1 MSIASFKNREH
12 TFHLQP
18 TCIAYYNLL
27 IQIVNHIL
35 TPTGIQLTLV
45 RFSRVQMYF
54 EQEKYG
60 HRLLKHQNFF
70 SKGWVYACERYIRSH
85 IWFPRNKIE

>member
-1 MSIASFKNREH
+1 MSLLDLSIASFKNREH

-18 TCIAYYNLL
+18 TCIAYYNLV

-54 EQEKYG
+54 EQENEIAKYG
-60 HRLLKHQNFF
+60 HRLLRHQNFF
-70 SKGWVYACERYIRSH
+70 SKV
-85 IWFPRNKIE
+85 